1 MAAAS
6 RCWPPAVC
14 WRGHVVIS
22 HDIFRLPPTDAAPPM
37 NPSTM
42 TTLPHD
48 RTAYFISDGT
58 GITAETFGM
67 SLLSQFDDLKTRN
80 VRLPFTDSPAKAHE
94 AVARINLAAQND
106 GRRPLVF
113 STLANPEI
121 SGIVQTA
128 NAEYLD
134 LIGTFVQR
142 LEGELGRKASRGVG
156 QFHRIKSPDAYQA
169 RIDAI
174 NFSLSHDD
182 GQQHAELGTADV
194 ILVGV
199 SRCGKTPT
207 SLYLSIQH
215 GIKAANY
222 PLIPEDFDRMRLP
235 EVLYQYKH
243 KLFGLTI
250 TPERLHEVRSERRP
264 DSRYASLENCREEV
278 RQAESMMRREGVSM
292 LSTTTKSIEEIAAT
306 ILTVIEMDDVVP
318 PIV

>member
-1 MAAAS
+1 MPFS
-6 RCWPPAVC
+6 R
-14 WRGHVVIS
+14 
-22 HDIFRLPPTDAAPPM
+22 
-37 NPSTM
+37 PSAEQ
-42 TTLPHD
+42 PE
-48 RTAYFISDGT
+48 RTAFFISDGT
-58 GITAETFGM
+58 GITAETFGS
-67 SLLSQFDDLKTRN
+67 SLLSQFDDLRTRN
-80 VRLPFTDSPAKAHE
+80 VRLPFIDSEEKARD
-94 AVARINLAAQND
+94 AVTRINAWGERD
-106 GRRPLVF
+106 GARPLVF
-113 STLANPEI
+113 STLANPAM
-121 SGIVQTA
+121 SSIVREA
-128 NAEYLD
+128 NAQYLD
-134 LIGTFVQR
+134 LIGTFVSR
-142 LEGELGRKASRGVG
+142 LEEELGRKSSHSVG
-156 QFHRIKSPDAYQA
+156 QYHRIKSPDEYQA

-235 EVLYQYKH
+235 EELYKYKDR
-243 KLFGLTI
+243 LFGLTI

-278 RQAESMMRREGVSM
+278 AKAESMMRREGIAM

-306 ILTVIEMDDVVP
+306 ILSVIEGDLDSLQG
-318 PIV
+318 